1 MRYGKLYSVYR
12 IPKNLIDDTLR
23 YVDIE
28 SMKKAE
34 IKNNDIGDLNEGKS
48 IISENRTSSVTFIKN
63 NEIMDRWLKVAQ
75 KVNKEMGWDY
85 TLNAIEPLQYGEYD
99 ISEQYS
105 WHVDQHNK
113 PYKNGAIRK
122 MSFSV
127 FHNDDYTGGGFDL
140 ELYGPMNTQDR
151 RCLTFS
157 GSSEHEEGKFIEG
170 SGKSAKIFVND
181 ALFFQSDYWH
191 RVRPV
196 TKGVRKSLVGWVL
209 GPKFK

>member
-1 MRYGKLYSVYR
+1 MRYGRLYSVYR

-23 YVDIE
+23 YIDIE

-34 IKNNDIGDLNEGKS
+34 IKNNDVGDLNEGKS

-127 FHNDDYTGGGFDL
+127 FLNDDYEAGNFDL
-140 ELYGPMNTQDR
+140 EIKGPMENQLDR
-151 RCLTFS
+151 CVTFR
-157 GSSEHEEGKFIEG
+157 GQ
-170 SGKSAKIFVND
+170 KIPAGT
-181 ALFFQSDYWH
+181 ALFFQSDFWH

-209 GPKFK
+209 GPKWK